1 MTFEVEHIFP
11 LSLGGRTEFENLCLA
26 CPTCNRHKSN
36 RVGGITDEGLES
48 RLFHPQHDR
57 WLDHFDWSVNGTLIV
72 GLNDMGAVFGSW
84 LVSRD

>member
-1 MTFEVEHIFP
+1 MSEWYVCP
-11 LSLGGRTEFENLCLA
+11 SCLCTYVIALEA
-26 CPTCNRHKSN
+26 LLVAGNRHKSN

-72 GLNDMGAVFGSW
+72 GLIDVGAVFGSW